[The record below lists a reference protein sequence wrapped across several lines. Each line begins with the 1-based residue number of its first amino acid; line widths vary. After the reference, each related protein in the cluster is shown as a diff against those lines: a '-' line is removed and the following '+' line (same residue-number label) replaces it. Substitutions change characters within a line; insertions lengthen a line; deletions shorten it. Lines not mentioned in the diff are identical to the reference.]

1 VLRRRFTVLP
11 FTFAVHWKYDQDGA
25 VAASY
30 RVDALPVT
38 FVISPAG
45 WIVARHPG
53 ALTVPELAAILD
65 MDFPS
70 LPEVGS

>member
-1 VLRRRFTVLP
+1 M
-11 FTFAVHWKYDQDGA
+11 
-25 VAASY
+25 
-30 RVDALPVT
+30 PVP

-65 MDFPS
+65 MDFAS